1 MLGDEASTKRNHVI
15 FYICDI
21 FVVISDSN
29 KDLGG
34 A

>member
-1 MLGDEASTKRNHVI
+1 MFEDEAGTKRSHVI

-29 KDLGG
+29 KDVGG